1 MREFKSFS
9 ASQVS
14 TFRTCKRQWWF
25 QSIMGLPTPQRASAA
40 LGEAVHTQL
49 EDYLNDGKLPDGGTP
64 AGKIATAAL
73 PYAPKPFEVWT
84 EVSMSDRKKRDSDTE
99 DVPMPGNMPRLFVAG
114 LPVNGFI
121 DVLDLSGDRPVV
133 IDWKTTSDLKY
144 AKTADDLMEDPQ
156 MILYGSYA
164 LEVCASMGV
173 MSDTVDAGH
182 VVLLTKGAP
191 QARKTMVTLNAK
203 HLERERGK
211 IGETVEEMKVR
222 ARATSPDD
230 VPGEAS
236 ACSMYGGCHFRDKCQ
251 ALGML
256 ANVSATA
263 SMFAPQPQKEVPAMS
278 SSVDPM
284 AALAAIRARKA
295 AEAAAAASGTPMPAA
310 PAAPAPQPVAQP
322 AASTA
327 NPQALAALEK
337 LGIRPAG
344 THAAQ
349 QARMA
354 QQGAVGIVP
363 DDTPSQVKPAF
374 AQTTPAPAPV
384 APAVVEEASDEA
396 KSVRKPRDYATKL
409 AALNWTPE
417 QVAKLNAATMRWAI
431 EGNEDGRGY
440 SVLPNGTVHKPGTGA
455 VDTTPT
461 QDDETFYRVFP
472 EEKAAAAAPPVAQTN
487 TNAQLASLAT
497 TAAPVAAP
505 VATPNLVL
513 YIDAMPE
520 KGRERDYVLLEDY
533 IQPMLP
539 VVTEAYNKTAR
550 DNERVDFYSL
560 IPYARGPAFIAA
572 LVMKNPPKGVVV
584 ANTRFPATNAILEVL
599 IPMADVVVR
608 GLR

>member
-40 LGEAVHTQL
+40 LGEAVHAQL
-49 EDYLNDGKLPDGGTP
+49 EDYLNDGKMPDESVP
-64 AGKIATAAL
+64 AGKIAKSAL

-84 EVSMSDRKKRDSDTE
+84 EVSMSDRKKREGDT
-99 DVPMPGNMPRLFVAG
+99 DDAPMPGNMPRLFVAG

-121 DVLDLSGDRPVV
+121 DVLDLSKDKPVV

-156 MILYGSYA
+156 MVLYGSYA

-173 MSDTVDAGH
+173 MADTVEAGH

-203 HLERERGK
+203 HLERERAK
-211 IGETVEEMKVR
+211 IGETVEEMKVH

-256 ANVSATA
+256 SNVSPVAA
-263 SMFAPQPQKEVPAMS
+263 MFSPQPHTEVPAMS
-278 SSVDPM
+278 TPTSSTVDPM

-295 AEAAAAASGTPMPAA
+295 AEAAGAA
-310 PAAPAPQPVAQP
+310 PTPAPVAAPTPAPAPQP
-322 AASTA
+322 AASGA
-327 NPQALAALEK
+327 SPHALAALEK

-344 THAAQ
+344 TYAAQ
-349 QARMA
+349 QARMG
-354 QQGAVGIVP
+354 QGAVGIVP

-374 AQTTPAPAPV
+374 AQTAPAPQA
-384 APAVVEEASDEA
+384 APAAVVEETTDEA
-396 KSVRKPRDYATKL
+396 KAVRKPRDYATKL

-461 QDDETFYRVFP
+461 QDDETFYKVFP
-472 EEKAAAAAPPVAQTN
+472 EERKTDTVTQTN
-487 TNAQLASLAT
+487 TNGQIASLAT
-497 TAAPVAAP
+497 VTPAAQPAAP

-513 YIDAMPE
+513 YIDAVPE
-520 KGRERDYVLLEDY
+520 KGREREYVLLEDY

-550 DNERVDFYSL
+550 DNEKVDFYAL
-560 IPYARGPAFIAA
+560 IPYARGPAFLAA
-572 LVMKNPPKGVVV
+572 LVMKNPPKGVIV

-599 IPMADVVVR
+599 IPMSDVVIR
-608 GLR
+608 GMR

>member
-49 EDYLNDGKLPDGGTP
+49 EDYLNDGKLPDGSTP

-211 IGETVEEMKVR
+211 IGE
-222 ARATSPDD
+222 
-230 VPGEAS
+230 
-236 ACSMYGGCHFRDKCQ
+236 
-251 ALGML
+251 
-256 ANVSATA
+256 
-263 SMFAPQPQKEVPAMS
+263 
-278 SSVDPM
+278 
-284 AALAAIRARKA
+284 
-295 AEAAAAASGTPMPAA
+295 
-310 PAAPAPQPVAQP
+310 PV
-322 AASTA
+322 
-327 NPQALAALEK
+327 
-337 LGIRPAG
+337 
-344 THAAQ
+344 
-349 QARMA
+349 
-354 QQGAVGIVP
+354 
-363 DDTPSQVKPAF
+363 
-374 AQTTPAPAPV
+374 
-384 APAVVEEASDEA
+384 PAVVL
-396 KSVRKPRDYATKL
+396 RCGT
-409 AALNWTPE
+409 T
-417 QVAKLNAATMRWAI
+417 
-431 EGNEDGRGY
+431 Y
-440 SVLPNGTVHKPGTGA
+440 SR
-455 VDTTPT
+455 
-461 QDDETFYRVFP
+461 QC
-472 EEKAAAAAPPVAQTN
+472 
-487 TNAQLASLAT
+487 
-497 TAAPVAAP
+497 
-505 VATPNLVL
+505 
-513 YIDAMPE
+513 
-520 KGRERDYVLLEDY
+520 
-533 IQPMLP
+533 
-539 VVTEAYNKTAR
+539 
-550 DNERVDFYSL
+550 
-560 IPYARGPAFIAA
+560 
-572 LVMKNPPKGVVV
+572 
-584 ANTRFPATNAILEVL
+584 
-599 IPMADVVVR
+599 
-608 GLR
+608 